1 MMRTRRLGGAYGSRL
16 SPLRASSLR
25 RARSLAPHTHTSRF
39 AVYLTV
45 LNKPTST
52 RSMNPRRAHDHDRP
66 TSRLFARQTPRRRRA
81 RRPRARAHA
90 ATAPSV
96 RPRNTQPPK
105 PSIYC
110 IYHTFHMTSTPSL
123 DPTSDPIDRSTA
135 SGGIVLISR
144 EPYTTHRSRAYLS
157 RVHRSHRRRTAPT
170 FTDGQAPRT
179 LNKVTHTI

>member
-144 EPYTTHRSRAYLS
+144 EPYTTHRSRARA

>member
-66 TSRLFARQTPRRRRA
+66 TSRLFARARRRA
-81 RRPRARAHA
+81 GAARDARARAPTRQRPHRCAHA
-90 ATAPSV
+90 IHNPLNPLYTV
-96 RPRNTQPPK
+96 F
-105 PSIYC
+105 I
-110 IYHTFHMTSTPSL
+110 TFHMTSTPSL

-144 EPYTTHRSRAYLS
+144 EPYTTHRSRARA